1 MQVVGEKLRQSREVS
16 QMWIAKLGTQP
27 AGQVGVLIN
36 EMIRTLIFEL
46 MVKLQDKE
54 IEIEDAPELAKMI
67 KNLANGV
74 ERLERAASENEKREA
89 EIRKQAAAEA
99 AETAAKSA
107 TKAGLSTDAVA
118 QIKREILGIAA

>member
-1 MQVVGEKLRQSREVS
+1 
-16 QMWIAKLGTQP
+16 MWIAKLGTQP